1 MATLDHTTYRLYDLT
16 THSAQLPVV
25 SKLAITIAYKV
36 SVWNRLARTRRILAT
51 LTETELADIGLTRH
65 QARCEAKKRFW
76 RQ

>member
-1 MATLDHTTYRLYDLT
+1 MTTLDQTTYRLSDLT

-36 SVWNRLARTRRILAT
+36 SVWNRLARTRRTLAC
-51 LTETELADIGLTRH
+51 LTNAELADIGLTPR
-65 QARCEAKKRFW
+65 QAHTEANKRFW